1 MFELVNNL
9 NALHLNSDT
18 LSLICNAKLK
28 EFNRVYLCHIQTEDN
43 KNSLMLNNYMEGVI
57 YED

>member
-9 NALHLNSDT
+9 NTLHLNSDT
-18 LSLICNAKLK
+18 LSLFCNAKLQ
-28 EFNRVYLCHIQTEDN
+28 ELNRAYLCLIRAEDN
-43 KNSLMLNNYMEGVI
+43 KNSLMLNIYMEGVI